1 MGGFWCYFLDFFGL
15 MSAERLQTS
24 RVEPAVRQSLW
35 AASAADSDRMIIVR
49 EDAPSSVR
57 VAA

>member
-15 MSAERLQTS
+15 ASPERMRGS
-24 RVEPAVRQSLW
+24 RLELAGRQPAAVGSG
-35 AASAADSDRMIIVR
+35 SEGDR
-49 EDAPSSVR
+49 APSVKETAGAAR

>member
-15 MSAERLQTS
+15 MSPERLHTS

-35 AASAADSDRMIIVR
+35 AASPADSDRIMVVR
-49 EDAPSSVR
+49 EEASSPVR